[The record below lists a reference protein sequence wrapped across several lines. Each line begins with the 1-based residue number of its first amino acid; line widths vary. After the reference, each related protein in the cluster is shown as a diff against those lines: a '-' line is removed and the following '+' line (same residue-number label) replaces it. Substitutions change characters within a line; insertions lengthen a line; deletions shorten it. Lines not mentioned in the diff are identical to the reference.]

1 MMRYIEKT
9 VVDFITD
16 DQHNIDSVPPFEIV
30 FIEDF
35 FKTSPFM
42 LQYGFDNVF
51 AVGEIFFQFF

>member
-1 MMRYIEKT
+1 MVNEGDTLKKT

-35 FKTSPFM
+35 FKTFSVHAPVW
-42 LQYGFDNVF
+42 L
-51 AVGEIFFQFF
+51 